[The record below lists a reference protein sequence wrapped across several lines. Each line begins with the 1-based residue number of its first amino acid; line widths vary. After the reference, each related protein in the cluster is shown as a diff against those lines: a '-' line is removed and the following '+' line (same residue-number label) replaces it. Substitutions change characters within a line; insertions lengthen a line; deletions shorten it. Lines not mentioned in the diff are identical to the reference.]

1 MQTAVQI
8 VYHGEAVSD
17 HTRTIVATHVAAL
30 EERFGRITSCRIA
43 VRAPSDH
50 HRTGGK
56 YEVGIHLALP
66 GKHDVNVDHSA
77 SADERFADIAFA
89 INDAF
94 KRARRQLQDQVRRMR
109 GEVKA
114 HGAPPH

>member
-17 HTRTIVATHVAAL
+17 HTRSIVAAHVAAL
-30 EERFGRITSCRIA
+30 VERFGRITSCRIS
-43 VRAPSDH
+43 VKAPSGH
-50 HRTGGK
+50 HHTGGQ

-66 GKHDVNVDHSA
+66 GKHDVNVDHIA
-77 SADERFADIAFA
+77 TADERFADIAFA

-94 KRARRQLQDQVRRMR
+94 KRAWRQLQDQVRRMR
-109 GEVKA
+109 GEVKT
-114 HGAPPH
+114 HSAPS